1 MFIKI
6 PETLHEQSRQNVFD
20 AVYMDC
26 LDSSGLVRK
35 LGGPWWPRS
44 SLPGK
49 GERNLFPTHF
59 SLLSSHL
66 DRVIQGIKFSNE

>member
-6 PETLHEQSRQNVFD
+6 PETLHEQSRWNVFD
-20 AVYMDC
+20 ALDMDC

-35 LGGPWWPRS
+35 LGGLPRS